1 MSESNLK
8 CPLCF
13 NRENFKK
20 VELGYSCPF
29 CGLFNIDNE
38 SEDLLLN
45 CPDVIDDE
53 WRLKIRYKVKK
64 HFLEKPRKPNV
75 RQLPYV
81 IRKDKLEEINN
92 ALSVP
97 NLLDKIDLF
106 LDYLR
111 ENTTFISEELTIDP
125 NDMFPLFFCKNN
137 YELEQIILH
146 LVNKDFIKI
155 KSSYGD
161 EHKRVFQ
168 GCIDDF
174 NERDFKYNYY
184 PLQITRTDISSIKD
198 YVDVYKKKIY
208 ILLLTE
214 KGLSYLSEKRKN
226 NLNSRQ
232 CFVAMWF
239 NEQEDKSKYWFNM
252 NKIYNDVIKPAIE
265 QENKYTSCRI
275 DCIEHCDDINDK
287 MISEIRKSRFLLVD
301 LTGYRGG
308 VYWEAGF
315 AEGLGL
321 PVIYT
326 CNKNWQYSNKDLH
339 IQGVHFDLSHR
350 NIIFLEEDKLDDFKE
365 KIKNRID
372 AVIF

>member
-29 CGLFNIDNE
+29 CGLFNIDIE

-45 CPDVIDDE
+45 CPDIIDDE

-64 HFLEKPRKPNV
+64 YYLEHSHKTSMTEH
-75 RQLPYV
+75 PYI
-81 IRKDKLEEINN
+81 IRKNILKELNEAI
-92 ALSVP
+92 SIP
-97 NLLDKIDLF
+97 KMLDKIDLF
-106 LDYLR
+106 LDYL
-111 ENTTFISEELTIDP
+111 EDNTTFISEKLVIDP
-125 NDMFPLFFCKNN
+125 NDLFTLFFCKNN
-137 YELEQIILH
+137 YELEQIIQH
-146 LVNKDFIKI
+146 LVDRNFIKI
-155 KSSYGD
+155 ITSWGEKCEKIFHGNI
-161 EHKRVFQ
+161 E
-168 GCIDDF
+168 DF
-174 NERDFKYNYY
+174 NESDFKYNYY
-184 PLQITRTDISSIKD
+184 PIDITETHNSSIGDTVRVWKRKT
-198 YVDVYKKKIY
+198 YALY
-208 ILLLTE
+208 LTE
-214 KGLSYLSEKRKN
+214 EGLSYLSKKRKN
-226 NLNSRQ
+226 NLNSNQ

-239 NEQEDKSKYWFNM
+239 NDKEDKSKHRFNM
-252 NKIYNDVIKPAIE
+252 NRIYNNVIKPAIE
-265 QENKYTSCRI
+265 HDNKYTSCRI

-326 CNKNWQYSNKDLH
+326 CNKNWQYSDENLN
-339 IQGVHFDLSHR
+339 IQGVHFDLNHR
-350 NIIFLEEDKLDDFKE
+350 NIIFWEDDKIEEFKE

-372 AVIF
+372 ALIG